1 MNAIIIIG
9 AGNMGRAM
17 GKGLL
22 QNPNNIIYFKT
33 NTDSTKVIAD
43 FSSEI
48 KQSRV
53 FFSNDIHFFK
63 DIQNPWIIV
72 AVKPHHVTKIITQ
85 ISDIIVNTNPK
96 ALICVAAGVTIETIK
111 AACPALVNLAI
122 IRTMPN
128 IAVASGHGVIGFISN
143 TPKINHDFI
152 ALCNPLGMIYPITD
166 EDEFHLFT
174 AIAGSA
180 PAFFLHTIEAMAQ
193 AANML
198 GMDNIVAE
206 KIATQVFLGTASL
219 LKTNTPT
226 DLRKSVTSPNGTTAA
241 GLEILMNKD
250 LNVSQSHLTELFCKT
265 LDATQ
270 KRSKNIA

>member
-17 GKGLL
+17 SKGLL
-22 QNPNNIIYFKT
+22 QDPNNIIYFKT

-43 FSSEI
+43 FAPEI

-53 FFSNDIHFFK
+53 FFSDDIEFFK
-63 DIQNPWIIV
+63 DIQNPWIIL
-72 AVKPHHVTKIITQ
+72 AVKPQLVTPVMMQ

-96 ALICVAAGVTIETIK
+96 ALICVAAGVTIKTIED
-111 AACPALVNLAI
+111 ACPAPQKQQEQTLPI

-143 TPKINHDFI
+143 TPKINHDFVT
-152 ALCNPLGMIYPITD
+152 LCNPLGMVYPITD
-166 EDEFHLFT
+166 EQEFHLFT

-198 GMDNIVAE
+198 GMDNA
-206 KIATQVFLGTASL
+206 VFW
-219 LKTNTPT
+219 
-226 DLRKSVTSPNGTTAA
+226 
-241 GLEILMNKD
+241 
-250 LNVSQSHLTELFCKT
+250 
-265 LDATQ
+265 
-270 KRSKNIA
+270 RSKFVTNQYPNRFTQISHIAKWNNSSRA